1 MVKLKFTIEVVEK
14 FTLFTFGKS
23 KHPSSS
29 RPAAQLYLDNERKV
43 LERNA
48 SSFINPYFYKDNRIM
63 KRLER

>member
-23 KHPSSS
+23 NLPSSG
-29 RPAAQLYLDNERKV
+29 RPGAQLYLDNERKV

-48 SSFINPYFYKDNRIM
+48 PSLLNPYFYKDDRIM